1 LIADRPGLDALIE
14 RLSPL
19 PTVALDTEADSLHC
33 YFEKLCLI
41 QLATPR
47 ENLLV
52 DPLAGLPLQPLF
64 DVLKNKRVVLHG
76 ADYDLRLFRRS
87 GEFEVADIFDTMIA
101 ARLSGQSALGLAA
114 LVEKYFGVQ
123 LSKASQKANWALR
136 PLPERMVSYALND
149 TRYLLDLA
157 EILDGELRRL
167 GRWEWFAQSRDR
179 MVAST
184 REVRPRD
191 EEVIWRI
198 TGSSRLSPRA
208 QSILRV
214 LWFWRDVEAREWDR
228 PPFHVV
234 GNADLLNLADR
245 AAHGEPFQVPRMPN
259 RRRKSF
265 DVALALALQV
275 PESEWPVI
283 ERTRRRR
290 VSKEEIRRLDELRKI
305 RDRVAAEIDLEAS
318 IIAPKSGLEAVAR
331 DPGSDALM
339 DWQRGL
345 LGLAPATPAV
355 PAEPSI
361 A

>member
-1 LIADRPGLDALIE
+1 
-14 RLSPL
+14 
-19 PTVALDTEADSLHC
+19 
-33 YFEKLCLI
+33 
-41 QLATPR
+41 
-47 ENLLV
+47 
-52 DPLAGLPLQPLF
+52 
-64 DVLKNKRVVLHG
+64 
-76 ADYDLRLFRRS
+76 
-87 GEFEVADIFDTMIA
+87 
-101 ARLSGQSALGLAA
+101 
-114 LVEKYFGVQ
+114 
-123 LSKASQKANWALR
+123 
-136 PLPERMVSYALND
+136 
-149 TRYLLDLA
+149 
-157 EILDGELRRL
+157 
-167 GRWEWFAQSRDR
+167 
-179 MVAST
+179 
-184 REVRPRD
+184 
-191 EEVIWRI
+191 
-198 TGSSRLSPRA
+198 
-208 QSILRV
+208 
-214 LWFWRDVEAREWDR
+214 
-228 PPFHVV
+228 
-234 GNADLLNLADR
+234 
-245 AAHGEPFQVPRMPN
+245 VPRMPN